1 MSAINFS
8 GQRSAET
15 PRFNGLDTDVS
26 RRQDFYAGGLRKIRT
41 NPPKLSVLPTP
52 MSMIDR
58 YTRGTADKFWEAC
71 PEMDARL
78 VKVNGSI
85 NGTNII
91 GRSTSVISKSLFD
104 PRFAVDYQQ
113 NIIPNLGISN
123 TRKIKVSN
131 F

>member
-8 GQRSAET
+8 GQRTAET
-15 PRFNGLDTDVS
+15 PRFSGLNTDVS
-26 RRQDFYAGGLRKIRT
+26 RRENFYSGGLRKIHT
-41 NPPKLSVLPTP
+41 KPPKLNVLPTP

-58 YTRGTADKFWEAC
+58 YTRGTANKFWEAC

-113 NIIPNLGISN
+113 NVIPNLGISN